1 MRMNRANHPA
11 GAILD
16 SEAEEKDSGKTNDE
30 FSQHDELLTRTHK
43 FLEVLNTTIQQL
55 QIQGI
60 SPSFF
65 LFFYLQLN
73 ALDQCEI
80 FFKS

>member
-1 MRMNRANHPA
+1 MRINRANHPA
-11 GAILD
+11 GASRD
-16 SEAEEKDSGKTNDE
+16 SKSEEKDSGKTNGE
-30 FSQHDELLTRTHK
+30 FSLHDELLTRTHK

-65 LFFYLQLN
+65 FCYLQLN
-73 ALDQCEI
+73 ALDQCQI
-80 FFKS
+80 VFKS